1 MSEPSEHWRRVEE
14 VFYCALDRPPEERE
28 AILDAEC
35 AGDAGLRAEVAS
47 LLAEEAAAG
56 RDLEILIERAA
67 AELVVPE
74 AGRRIGPYRLLREI
88 GHGGM
93 GVVYLAERADG
104 AYRQQVAIKVVQGH
118 VTGEEARRR
127 FLGERQILARLEH
140 PAIARLLDGGTT
152 EEGTPYLV
160 MEYVDGQ
167 PIDRWCR
174 RRGLGVEARLA
185 LFLEVCDAVASAH
198 RQLVVH
204 RDLKP
209 SNLLVDGAGRPRLLD
224 FGVAKLL
231 DDEGGRTRTS
241 DRALTP
247 GYASPEQVLGE
258 PITTATDVYGLGV
271 VLYELLAGCR
281 AFPGRRSASAAR
293 LAEMVRSETPPRPSV
308 AAARGES
315 KRAAAE
321 SAATEPTAAESS
333 PSDPPPAAA
342 GERTGERTRDPAAD
356 PRRSRRLSRRLE
368 GELDAIVMTALRPEP
383 ERRYPSVAALADD
396 LRRHLAGLPVGAHS
410 ERWSYLAGKWVRRHR
425 GAVAAAALLM
435 VSLALGIVG
444 TSVGLAR
451 SLEAEARARGEA
463 ETTQAI
469 NDFLEGMLSSA
480 DPIRGGRDIRV
491 VEALDLAAAGVAG
504 SFGDRPQVEAGI
516 RSTLGRTYL
525 ALGRLDD
532 AERQIDA
539 ALELRRSVSGE
550 RSPETAAVMFD
561 RARLWYEQG
570 RQAEAEE
577 LARSAIELQK
587 ELLGPEHP
595 VPLHASGDLAGI
607 MLQQGKAEAALDL
620 LLATAE
626 VQSRVLG
633 PEDPG
638 TLRTRTLQAQSLYA
652 LGRLEEAEA
661 LTRDALAAL
670 ERARGGED
678 PATLAALGTLAGIQ
692 FARGRL
698 DELEGTMRRLLAAEA
713 AVLGEEHP
721 STLDTRHNLALVLEH
736 LGRLDEA
743 EALAREVLEARRRLL
758 GPGHPR
764 TFDTVTVL
772 MTTLARAGRADEA
785 LALGRSVP
793 GPEAGPPEGHPS
805 RVAVLASYGEALAAA
820 GRTAEAVA
828 VYERCVEQRTAS
840 LGPDHPDTAEA
851 RTRLDELRAGAG

>member
-1 MSEPSEHWRRVEE
+1 MSEPTERWRRVEE
-14 VFYCALDRPPEERE
+14 IFYRALDRPPEERE
-28 AILDAEC
+28 EILDAEC
-35 AGDAGLRAEVAS
+35 SGDAGLREEVAS
-47 LLAEEAAAG
+47 LLAEQAGAG
-56 RDLEILIERAA
+56 RDLESLIERAA
-67 AELVVPE
+67 AELVMPE

-104 AYRQQVAIKVVQGH
+104 AYRQEVAVKLVQGH
-118 VTGEEARRR
+118 VTGEEAHRR

-160 MEYVDGQ
+160 MEYVDGE

-174 RRGLGVEARLA
+174 RRGLGVEERLR

-209 SNLLVDGAGRPRLLD
+209 SNLLVDGDGRPRLLD

-231 DDEGGRTRTS
+231 DDDGGRTRTS

-271 VLYELLAGCR
+271 VLYELLTGRR

-293 LAEMVRSETPPRPSV
+293 LAEMVRTETPPRPSV
-308 AAARGES
+308 TAAREAS
-315 KRAAAE
+315 RRAAAE
-321 SAATEPTAAESS
+321 TAPAEPTAAAG
-333 PSDPPPAAA
+333 DRAAEPA
-342 GERTGERTRDPAAD
+342 GELAAD
-356 PRRSRRLSRRLE
+356 HRLARSLQ

-396 LRRHLAGLPVGAHS
+396 LRSHLGGLPVSAHS
-410 ERWSYLAGKWVRRHR
+410 ERWGYLAGKWMRRHR
-425 GAVAAAALLM
+425 GAVAAAALLV

-451 SLEAEARARGEA
+451 SLEAEARARREA
-463 ETTQAI
+463 ETTRAI

-480 DPIRGGRDIRV
+480 DPVHGNRDIRV
-491 VEALDLAAAGVAG
+491 AEALDLAAAGVAG
-504 SFGDRPQVEAGI
+504 SFGDRPEVEAGI

-525 ALGRLDD
+525 ALGRLDE

-539 ALELRRSVSGE
+539 ALELRRNAFGE
-550 RSPETAAVMFD
+550 RSPETAAAMFD

-570 RQAEAEE
+570 RQAEAEM
-577 LARSAIELQK
+577 LARSAVELQG

-595 VPLHASGDLAGI
+595 VTLHASGDLAGF
-607 MLQQGKAEAALDL
+607 MLQQGKAEAAHDL

-626 VQSRVLG
+626 AQSRVLG
-633 PEDPG
+633 PDHPEP
-638 TLRTRTLQAQSLYA
+638 LRTRTLQAQSLYA

-661 LTRDALAAL
+661 LTRDTLAAL
-670 ERARGGED
+670 ERIRGGEN

-698 DELEGTMRRLLAAEA
+698 DELEGTMRRLLAAESA
-713 AVLGEEHP
+713 ALGEEHP
-721 STLDTRHNLALVLEH
+721 STLDTRHNLALVLQH
-736 LGRLDEA
+736 LGRLNES
-743 EALAREVLEARRRLL
+743 EALARAVLESRRRLL

-764 TFDTVTVL
+764 TFDSTTVL
-772 MTTLARAGRADEA
+772 ITTLARAGRPDEA
-785 LALGRSVP
+785 LELGRGVP
-793 GPEAGPPEGHPS
+793 GTDTGPPDGHPS
-805 RVAVLASYGEALAAA
+805 RLALLASYGEALAAA

-828 VYERCVEQRTAS
+828 VLERCVDLRTAS
-840 LGPDHPDTAEA
+840 LGPDHPDTAES
-851 RTRLDELRAGAG
+851 RRRLDELRGGAGAS